1 MIYGKSEPSIR
12 ICTYVREAR
21 HARPDHYDVATD
33 ERQKH
38 ADEILA
44 DSPRAV
50 DQDPSFRRALCS
62 GSPPLADQP
71 TIDPIKMHTSGCSW
85 NNPEKKVKD

>member
-44 DSPRAV
+44 DSPREPWTKTLPSAV
-50 DQDPSFRRALCS
+50 HSAPAHPPRRPAEQS
-62 GSPPLADQP
+62 IP
-71 TIDPIKMHTSGCSW
+71 
-85 NNPEKKVKD
+85 